1 MIIGAALIGPAE
13 FPRSGTTS
21 RVVFMP
27 LRAG

>member
-13 FPRSGTTS
+13 FPKSATA

>member
-1 MIIGAALIGPAE
+1 MIIGAAHLGPAE
-13 FPRSGTTS
+13 FPKSATS